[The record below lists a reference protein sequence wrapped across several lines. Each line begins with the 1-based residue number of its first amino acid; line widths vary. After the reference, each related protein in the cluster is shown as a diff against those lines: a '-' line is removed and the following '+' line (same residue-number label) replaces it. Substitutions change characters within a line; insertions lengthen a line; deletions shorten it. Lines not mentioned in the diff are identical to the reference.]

1 MKFIVD
7 LPVPPVSGG
16 TVEMV
21 VDWAVMAEEA
31 GWDSFCL
38 WNHLLMSY
46 PEPSESFDPW
56 VLYSA
61 IAAKTERI
69 KLGPTH
75 APLPRLRPWKLAR
88 ALSTLDRLSNGRVIL
103 GAVIGT
109 KDDFEVFGEEGRARV
124 RAQKLDEGLEILDG
138 LWSGEPFSYAGQH
151 YTVKEVTFSPTP
163 VQKPRIPVWIGGMLP
178 SKAPFNR
185 AAKWNGVMPAR
196 MWPDTLS
203 PEDLRSIL
211 EIIDHHR
218 GSLKNFE
225 VVVGGKTFG
234 DSNRD
239 ETILQ
244 PWIDAGATWWSEGL
258 NAWRGKREELEERIR
273 RGPPEV

>member
-1 MKFIVD
+1 MKFLVD
-7 LPVPPVSGG
+7 LPVPPIRGG

-69 KLGPTH
+69 RLGPTH

-109 KDDFEVFGEEGRARV
+109 KEDFEVFGEESRAKT
-124 RAQKLDEGLEILDG
+124 RAEKLDEGLEILDG
-138 LWSGEPFSYAGQH
+138 LWSGEPFSYEGQH
-151 YTVKEVTFSPTP
+151 YTLKEVTFSPTP
-163 VQKPRIPVWIGGMLP
+163 IQRPRIPIWIGGMLP
-178 SKAPFNR
+178 SKTPFRR
-185 AAKWNGVMPAR
+185 AAKWDGVMPAR
-196 MWPDTLS
+196 MWPDILS
-203 PEDLRSIL
+203 PEDIHGIL
-211 EIIDHHR
+211 EIIAPRR
-218 GSLKNFE
+218 GGLKNFE

-234 DSNRD
+234 DSKKD
-239 ETILQ
+239 ERILQ
-244 PWIDAGATWWSEGL
+244 PWIEAGATWWSEGL
-258 NAWRGKREELEERIR
+258 NAWRGNREELEERIR